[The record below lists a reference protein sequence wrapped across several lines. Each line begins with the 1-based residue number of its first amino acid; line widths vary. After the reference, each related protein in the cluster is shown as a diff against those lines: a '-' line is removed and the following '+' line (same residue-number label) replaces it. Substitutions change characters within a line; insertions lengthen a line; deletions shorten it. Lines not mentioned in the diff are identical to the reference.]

1 MKTMKIYVLCNNDNP
16 HSVFEDVAEAGKECK
31 RLNHEDEKRCQDA
44 HSASLV
50 RRIYYHVHTVPLVKK
65 TPGALDSTKN
75 FTTRLA
81 EATDQLRVLAADIG
95 HEKLVIILANLAVE
109 EVEREAADKEKQ
121 R

>member
-1 MKTMKIYVLCNNDNP
+1 MKTMKIHVLCNNDFP

-31 RLNHEDEKRCQDA
+31 RLNHEDEKRCEDA
-44 HSASLV
+44 HHASSGQ
-50 RRIYYHVHTVPLVKK
+50 RRIYYHVNT

-75 FTTRLA
+75 FTARLA

-109 EVEREAADKEKQ
+109 EVEREAAEKEKQ